1 MVDTRIAKRYR
12 LNAGQYGTLL
22 RLSAEELLHGPL
34 PNDLEFLC
42 RLVRPVANDINVI
55 TESLAQFFTLGE
67 DNLWR
72 SKLVVMRWKKRG
84 E

>member
-42 RLVRPVANDINVI
+42 LKTHGGIGVVSEV
-55 TESLAQFFTLGE
+55 LAQFFTLGQ

-72 SKLVVMRWKKRG
+72 SKLVVMRWRKRG